1 MTTFAYVFVQPH
13 HPTFIKST
21 SAPIAVPGIIL
32 FGLATIV
39 VCIVCFLIYKAV
51 INR

>member
-21 SAPIAVPGIIL
+21 SDPIAVPGIVF
-32 FGLATIV
+32 FGITIIAI
-39 VCIVCFLIYKAV
+39 CIVCFLIYKAV